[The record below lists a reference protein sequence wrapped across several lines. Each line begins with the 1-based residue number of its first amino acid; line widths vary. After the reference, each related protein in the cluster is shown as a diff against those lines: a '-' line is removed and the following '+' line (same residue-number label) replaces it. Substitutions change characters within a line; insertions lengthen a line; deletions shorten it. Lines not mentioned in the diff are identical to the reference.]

1 MEDEEAFEKYGDTPL
16 YFSHYYNFLFVF
28 KSEVLEN
35 GDQVFLQLGGNME
48 KVSAL
53 VVDARE
59 PMTLNENGDDEIA
72 HIKKQR
78 KRSHLETGP
87 GPLAVEADSNGSV
100 WRTGRGIKLHTGYRF
115 RHPVAFILPPSK
127 QYYFSILR

>member
-1 MEDEEAFEKYGDTPL
+1 MEDEEAFEKYGGTPL

-59 PMTLNENGDDEIA
+59 PMTLNENGDGEIA
-72 HIKKQR
+72 HIKNKKKEVIWKQD
-78 KRSHLETGP
+78 LE
-87 GPLAVEADSNGSV
+87 
-100 WRTGRGIKLHTGYRF
+100 
-115 RHPVAFILPPSK
+115 
-127 QYYFSILR
+127 